1 MYISSINPS
10 AGPIGVPSVPTPSRP
25 SGQQLRLLQAAST
38 VNASQI
44 LGPDNE
50 ITFKVDRKAQQVVV
64 RIVNRKTG
72 DLVSQIPEEYL
83 LRMAEEV
90 SGERDNKPNHG

>member
-1 MYISSINPS
+1 MDISSVNTPVS
-10 AGPIGVPSVPTPSRP
+10 HLGMPAAPTPIRP
-25 SGQQLRLLQAAST
+25 SDQQRALLQAASV
-38 VNASQI
+38 VNASQV

-50 ITFKVDRKAQQVVV
+50 ITFRVDRKAQQVVV

-90 SGERDNKPNHG
+90 NGK